1 MQDILL
7 QERTENDSEFFMELF
22 GEIKSSELHL
32 DLWPE
37 AFRIQMIEMQYNAF
51 MQSINSEFPKHYDYL
66 ILFKSE
72 KAGRLQLD
80 KNEQGFRII
89 NISLLNSFRNKGL
102 GTTII
107 KEILSEASNKNTPV
121 FLEVDK
127 VNPAF
132 NLYNRLGF
140 KIIQQDE
147 IKYSMKYTPEKN

>member
-1 MQDILL
+1 MDYQLIIS
-7 QERTENDSEFFMELF
+7 TEEDSEFFMELYS
-22 GEIKSSELHL
+22 EIKSSELHL

-51 MQSINSEFPKHYDYL
+51 MQSTNSEFPNYYDYL

-72 KAGRLQLD
+72 KVGRLQLD

-102 GTTII
+102 GSTII
-107 KEILSEASNKNTPV
+107 KEILSEASNKNAPV
-121 FLEVDK
+121 SLEVDK

-132 NLYNRLGF
+132 NLYSRLGF
-140 KIIQQDE
+140 KVFQQDE
-147 IKYSMKYTPEKN
+147 LKYYMIHQ